1 MQALRNQ
8 TGFRHAVVAAS
19 LVIFISLLT
28 NFQKELFVSETGH
41 MQVFGGGLGVIL
53 AVGLVLRWRFAHS
66 ILAVIT
72 VFGFVLLS
80 LFTLFDLQS
89 PKLFARLWL
98 LVLYGTATYLLLGS
112 KELQA
117 YSTRG
122 KAVR

>member
-122 KAVR
+122 KVVR